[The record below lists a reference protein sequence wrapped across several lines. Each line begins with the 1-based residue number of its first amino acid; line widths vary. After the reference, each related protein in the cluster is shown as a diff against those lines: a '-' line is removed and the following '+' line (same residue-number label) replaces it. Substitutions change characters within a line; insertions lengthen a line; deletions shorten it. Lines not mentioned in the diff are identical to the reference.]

1 MKFSYEV
8 ILSTASQLNAFT
20 IYFQIKHSTVKQT
33 DNEGN
38 IRQVNILEVNGPC
51 LPHHLHNLTALL
63 QRTQNH
69 DFSMTFNTYEPSV
82 PFNSS
87 VNTGTTN
94 KELSNTDRVPFGMNS
109 QTFDPFFHQI
119 PIADRLACMRELYCN
134 DEGFSWNT

>member
-1 MKFSYEV
+1 MPSP
-8 ILSTASQLNAFT
+8 FT
-20 IYFQIKHSTVKQT
+20 FQIKHSTVKQT
-33 DNEGN
+33 DNEG
-38 IRQVNILEVNGPC
+38 IIKQVNILEVNGPC
-51 LPHHLHNLTALL
+51 LPHHVHNLTALL

-94 KELSNTDRVPFGMNS
+94 KELSNTDRVPFGMDS

-119 PIADRLACMRELYCN
+119 PITDRLACIRELYCS